1 MSGFPYSRF
10 RSKPF
15 KLNYRLRQNF
25 IFCPGKNLQ
34 VKPSIPQ
41 TPAAQIQSGQSSS
54 PPGAPIKTASR
65 KIIEQY
71 FATLQELVLNLAPS
85 QDSNE
90 DDVVISLPPG
100 PASDKMLDIATMQ
113 RWQWYPFGK
122 NGVSDGTVVSLKSY
136 IVGPDIES
144 EMKKLQLG
152 ANEPTPSKPGKGVA
166 PIEETSSTE
175 QSRSGSPSSSGGSNN
190 NKPKPASPKLSKDSN
205 NRKFNIS
212 NLIISLKISFRK
224 SPSSKL

>member
-1 MSGFPYSRF
+1 M
-10 RSKPF
+10 
-15 KLNYRLRQNF
+15 
-25 IFCPGKNLQ
+25 Q

-100 PASDKMLDIATMQ
+100 PASDKMLEIATMQ

-166 PIEETSSTE
+166 PIEETSSTC
-175 QSRSGSPSSSGGSNN
+175 QSRSGSPSSSEGSNN
-190 NKPKPASPKLSKDSN
+190 GEPPPASPKLSGGSGDG
-205 NRKFNIS
+205 
-212 NLIISLKISFRK
+212 K
-224 SPSSKL
+224 SSTRNPVIPPMTPPGKPPGPKL